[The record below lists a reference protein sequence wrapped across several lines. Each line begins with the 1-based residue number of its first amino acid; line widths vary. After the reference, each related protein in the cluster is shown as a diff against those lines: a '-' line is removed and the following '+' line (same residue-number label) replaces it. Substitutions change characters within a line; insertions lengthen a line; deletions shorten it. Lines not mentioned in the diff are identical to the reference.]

1 MKISKKYLKRS
12 FGTWGWTMALLWL
25 FKFIPFSLTDLVG
38 PEHKIPTEPYDLYAQ
53 YEAKAS
59 VSVFEDRIVIVKIP
73 DSYGRDEIA
82 ATLENLK
89 QCNPAVIGLDFLF
102 PDKKEAVS
110 DQRLAQA
117 VEAFDD
123 KIVLATLYDEST
135 GNLMRSYFAEEIGEY
150 EGCTNPDVSSR
161 YDILR
166 TFIPEQEYGNK
177 IFPSLA
183 YAISCLYPDSKYD
196 NSYKV
201 GERAYIYW
209 KSVKFSEIDACDVL
223 EQKDNIEGKIVLVGV
238 VSDEID
244 VHRTSISSD
253 YSGVKVIAHMVCN
266 LIDNDFIWHSWW
278 CDILVCALILLV
290 CAFIMQYF
298 ECKEDE
304 QGEPDERYS
313 DFTDVV
319 SLILQLG
326 LLIGV
331 VVFLGYYMY
340 KWGVY
345 IDFTILLLG
354 IIVMP
359 IINDFYNAG
368 KHIYDIIEK
377 KFKNKISK

>member
-53 YEAKAS
+53 YEAKAA
-59 VSVFEDRIVIVKIP
+59 VSEKDDRIVIVKIP
-73 DSYGRDEIA
+73 DSDGRDEIA

-89 QCNPAVIGLDFLF
+89 QCNPTVIGLDFLF

-110 DQRLAQA
+110 DQRLAKA
-117 VEAFDD
+117 VEAYGD
-123 KIVLATLYDEST
+123 KIVLATLYDDST
-135 GNLMRSYFAEEIGEY
+135 GKLMRSYFAEEIGVF
-150 EGCTNPDVSSR
+150 EGCANDDVSS
-161 YDILR
+161 YDIAR
-166 TFIPEQEYGNK
+166 MFIPEKQYGNE
-177 IFPSLA
+177 IYPSFA

-209 KSVKFSEIDACDVL
+209 KSVKFSVIDACDVL
-223 EQKDNIEGKIVLVGV
+223 EQKDNIEGKIVLVGS
-238 VSDEID
+238 VSEEVD
-244 VHRTSISSD
+244 VHRTSISSKH
-253 YSGVKVIAHMVCN
+253 SGVKVIAHMVCN

-298 ECKEDE
+298 ECKENE
-304 QGEPDERYS
+304 NGEVDERYS

-319 SLILQLG
+319 CLILQIG

-331 VVFLGYYMY
+331 AVFLGYYLY

-354 IIVMP
+354 IIVLP

-368 KHIYDIIEK
+368 KRICEAIREK